1 MGNRTDTLAITEHE
15 LEGGGLLLELEG
27 ELDLATAAGLR
38 DVFAVAEEAGYERVV
53 VDLSAV
59 SAVDSTGLAVL
70 VAVHKHLARSRGEL
84 VVVVENEQVAAQIK
98 ITSLDR
104 LFTLC
109 TSRDEALRR

>member
-1 MGNRTDTLAITEHE
+1 MTRRSGTLSISEHE
-15 LEGGGLLLELEG
+15 LEGGGLLVELAG

-38 DVFAVAEEAGYERVV
+38 DVFAAAEDAGYERVI

-84 VVVVENEQVAAQIK
+84 IVVVENELVASQLRV
-98 ITSLDR
+98 TSLDR